1 MDEILTSLK
10 QQLNPQTIQQ
20 LSQALGAS
28 PTETQKA
35 ISLALP
41 ALLGGLSGNAAN
53 PSGAQSLDKALD
65 DHDGGILDNLGG
77 LLGAGAGGGIGGA
90 ILGHILGK
98 KRAPV
103 EEQVS
108 NGSGLNTQQVGQLL
122 VMLAPI
128 IMGVLGRM
136 KKQGAPVT
144 TQLQKEVPGGLG
156 DLGNLA
162 SIFGSVF
169 GNKR

>member
-1 MDEILTSLK
+1 MDQILSSLQ
-10 QQLNPQTIQQ
+10 QQLTPQTIQQ
-20 LSQALGAS
+20 MSQALGSS
-28 PTETQKA
+28 PTDTQKA

-53 PSGAQSLDKALD
+53 PQGASSLDRALD

-77 LLGAGAGGGIGGA
+77 LLSGGAGGGIGGA

-103 EEQVS
+103 EQQVS
-108 NGSGLNTQQVGQLL
+108 NASGLNAQQVGQLL

-128 IMGVLGRM
+128 VMGVLGRM

-144 TQLQKEVPGGLG
+144 SELQKQVPGGGAG
-156 DLGNLA
+156 DLA
-162 SIFGSVF
+162 SILGGFF
-169 GNKR
+169 GNTR